1 MTRMIRLGFLG
12 LLVAA
17 LAMCGC
23 DRNSGSGGPPPP
35 GAKPG
40 HLTGKLS
47 DARGGPLSNVTVS
60 VFGFSDKGEPVTRE
74 VKLKGSASEYDI
86 PLPDGKSNAPI
97 ARIGVD
103 YNGRWYDLPL
113 AAVDGTREWAEQKE
127 PARGMVRDFTW
138 RISGRAPSGEAD
150 SPLGYWGGTIQFD
163 KAGDLGD
170 GATIEIT
177 LKPDGPLIDGSAGQT
192 LTFTRKLPWKKFEDH
207 YLLDIPLGKYTA
219 SAKKLFGTNPKP
231 LRLVAYTI
239 DPENTKEAP
248 RPATSV
254 TVEFECQE
262 VKPGEYKLLLP
273 NLVAFPP
280 A

>member
-74 VKLKGSASEYDI
+74 VKLKGPATEYDI
-86 PLPDGKSNAPI
+86 PLPDGKYNTPI

-113 AAVDGTREWAEQKE
+113 AAVDGAREWAEQKE
-127 PARGMVRDFTW
+127 PARGMVRDFVW
-138 RISGRAPSGEAD
+138 RISRRAPSGVAD
-150 SPLGYWGGTIQFD
+150 RSLRYLGRTRPVYTTGY
-163 KAGDLGD
+163 LGC
-170 GATIEIT
+170 
-177 LKPDGPLIDGSAGQT
+177 S
-192 LTFTRKLPWKKFEDH
+192 
-207 YLLDIPLGKYTA
+207 
-219 SAKKLFGTNPKP
+219 S
-231 LRLVAYTI
+231 
-239 DPENTKEAP
+239 
-248 RPATSV
+248 
-254 TVEFECQE
+254 
-262 VKPGEYKLLLP
+262 
-273 NLVAFPP
+273 
-280 A
+280 